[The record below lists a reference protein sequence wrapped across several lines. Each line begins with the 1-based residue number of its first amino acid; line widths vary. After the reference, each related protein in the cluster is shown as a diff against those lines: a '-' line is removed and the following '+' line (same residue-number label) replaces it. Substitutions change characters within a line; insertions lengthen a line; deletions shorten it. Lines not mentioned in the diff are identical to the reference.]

1 MFILYINFMVFFF
14 IVRVFKLVEESNYFD
29 LDIELED
36 EIEEVDEDKIES
48 EEEEEEESVVRNIVR
63 LSRYRGKDI
72 VCRLR
77 CRMYTYI

>member
-1 MFILYINFMVFFF
+1 MVFFF

-77 CRMYTYI
+77 

>member
-48 EEEEEEESVVRNIVR
+48 EEEESVVRNIVR

-77 CRMYTYI
+77 CRMYRYI

>member
-1 MFILYINFMVFFF
+1 MIILYINFWVFFF

-77 CRMYTYI
+77 C